1 MGGQV
6 MEKSLTVSIAA
17 TVERQPQSKS
27 WRSNSSQSV
36 DRGISIG
43 STVLVDFYGRGI
55 HGGSYRRSPCYGRLI
70 YSYTSIYRPRISL
83 YGMSYGFPLK
93 SYESME
99 NLDLG

>member
-17 TVERQPQSKS
+17 TVERQLQSKS

-43 STVLVDFYGRGI
+43 STVLVDFTEEGFMVD
-55 HGGSYRRSPCYGRLI
+55 LI
-70 YSYTSIYRPRISL
+70 DALLATAA
-83 YGMSYGFPLK
+83 
-93 SYESME
+93 
-99 NLDLG
+99 